1 MATDA
6 PPTSS
11 SQEDKIKQQEE
22 WTKFLQESG
31 TVDKFSEACKNIGQ
45 AAVAIEYDFKTV
57 KVAFTKFVEKYG
69 TDFPEVGSF
78 YASKWDKF
86 IACWNG
92 ETGILWSSRKLAAVI
107 AAALTDYGINLG
119 LVADIKTEDDLKGA
133 QDELKYYVEK
143 HPIEIATE
151 VEDRTMDLKN
161 DMHDFSVAFA
171 KYVEIHLGDA
181 TIKQYQVEI
190 IELNEQIKTA
200 STNLDCCFAF
210 GMLSTVPT
218 NFLPEVILQR
228 DTTQQKVDAALAN
241 RRRMFDKLMA
251 LLAMQATLDIQKPD
265 IDGISRK
272 FRIFAIIWA
281 FATEQSIE
289 IMVALDEGLTVL
301 TRKEFQVKL
310 KLLTAQVEPLKE
322 GMRRYATQIVPPN
335 TSSNME

>member
-22 WTKFLQESG
+22 WTKFLQEPG
-31 TVDKFSEACKNIGQ
+31 TVDKFNEACKNIGQ

-92 ETGILWSSRKLAAVI
+92 ETGILWSSRKLAAEI
-107 AAALTDYGINLG
+107 AATLTDYSLNLE

-133 QDELKYYVEK
+133 QDELKHYVEK

-151 VEDRTMDLKN
+151 VEDRAMDLKS
-161 DMHDFSVAFA
+161 DIHDFSVGFA
-171 KYVEIHLGDA
+171 EYVEIHLGDA

-190 IELNEQIKTA
+190 TEYIKTA

-218 NFLPEVILQR
+218 NFLPDVILQR
-228 DTTQQKVDAALAN
+228 DTTQQKVYATLAN

-251 LLAMQATLDIQKPD
+251 ILAMQATLDIQKPD

-281 FATEQSIE
+281 FTTEQSIE

-301 TRKEFQVKL
+301 MRKEFQVKL
-310 KLLTAQVEPLKE
+310 KLLTAQVGPLKE

-335 TSSNME
+335 TSSNVE